1 MFWNWIDQFHEKYL
15 SSYKQHDLVK
25 DLYVIGHNGYENKIN
40 ADVGGNV
47 TKSLMDSNR
56 LLGVEQMEMATD
68 PKDKDSLE
76 VEQISFQEENITILL
91 EICKFYGRDIN
102 IMEMYALFE
111 NILKK
116 GKGEHEYNFN
126 KDQIRVMFLQA
137 LKDLKYMGYVSQ
149 TKISTFIFKKNYYG
163 KAKHQ
168 KTVNKNQEQK
178 DREKFDASRQFGIN
192 I

>member
-1 MFWNWIDQFHEKYL
+1 
-15 SSYKQHDLVK
+15 
-25 DLYVIGHNGYENKIN
+25 
-40 ADVGGNV
+40 
-47 TKSLMDSNR
+47 MDSNR
-56 LLGVEQMEMATD
+56 ILGVKQMEMPTD

-116 GKGEHEYNFN
+116 GKGEDEYNFN
-126 KDQIRVMFLQA
+126 KDQIRVMFLSA

-168 KTVNKNQEQK
+168 KTLNKNQEQK